1 MDDLDEGTEEAT
13 SRAKASG
20 PLKRFRLGRY
30 ALMLF
35 FAAMAVGFL
44 ASAVTSLVIAGDA
57 YGAAQV
63 SLKRM
68 TVGGTPTGGP
78 FVSYGTFLLITAV
91 GVCLVVA
98 AAVAAFLFL
107 GDRVRPKAWT
117 ALTVVGVLGVGGA
130 LIALSLGTGEIR
142 LYLVS
147 MAVSYVV
154 LVAAGL
160 FELWRARWVRRQPAE
175 PDPAAPVP
183 AESRPV

>member
-1 MDDLDEGTEEAT
+1 
-13 SRAKASG
+13 
-20 PLKRFRLGRY
+20 
-30 ALMLF
+30 MLL

-44 ASAVTSLVIAGDA
+44 ASAVTSLAIAVDA
-57 YGAAQV
+57 SGAAQV

-68 TVGGTPTGGP
+68 TEGGSPAGGP
-78 FVSYGTFLLITAV
+78 FVSYQAFLLITAV

-98 AAVAAFLFL
+98 AAVAAFVLL

-142 LYLVS
+142 LYLAS
-147 MAVSYVV
+147 MAVCYAV

-175 PDPAAPVP
+175 PVPAGPVP
-183 AESRPV
+183 VEPAPAEPRPV